1 MKIAVIGMG
10 SVGATLGQRWAEL
23 GHAVTFGAKDPGD
36 AKAKALI
43 GRIGNGAAVRT
54 VAKAAADAEVVV
66 LATPASANAD
76 AIAAAGD
83 LSGKILIDVTN
94 PLKPDLSGLTV
105 GPDSSGAEQVAKLAP
120 QARVYKA
127 LNQTGFEN
135 MADPV
140 FPTGRALMFVAGDD
154 SAGKSV
160 VLKLVSELGFDAI
173 DAGGLAVAR
182 LLEPL
187 AMLWIHLMVRRKL
200 GRKFAFALLREGS

>member
-10 SVGATLGQRWAEL
+10 SVGATLGQRLAEL

-83 LSGKILIDVTN
+83 LAGKILIDVTN

-105 GPDSSGAEQVAKLAP
+105 GPDRSGAEQVAKLAP

-154 SAGKSV
+154 PAGKSV

-200 GRKFAFALLREGS
+200 GRKFAFALLREES